1 MKTVL
6 IYDQCGQE
14 DVKFVVIDK
23 DVSHLDGIYINNSE
37 NSMELVN
44 ELCDLLYA
52 NNGDKLVKFSEKF
65 PTQDVIDGAKV
76 IVCGF
81 FP

>member
-14 DVKFVVIDK
+14 NVKFAVIEK
-23 DVSHLDGIYINNSE
+23 DVSHLSGIYINNSE
-37 NSMELVN
+37 NDLEL
-44 ELCDLLYA
+44 EDEISDLLYDK
-52 NNGDKLVKFSEKF
+52 NGESLVELSKEF
-65 PTQDVIDGAKV
+65 PVQAVIESAKV

-81 FP
+81 LP

>member
-6 IYDQCGQE
+6 IYDRCGQ
-14 DVKFVVIDK
+14 DNVKFVVIDK

-37 NSMELVN
+37 NSMELEN
-44 ELCDLLYA
+44 ELSDLLYA
-52 NNGDKLVKFSEKF
+52 NNEDELVKFSEKF

>member
-14 DVKFVVIDK
+14 DVKFAVIEK
-23 DVSHLDGIYINNSE
+23 DVSHLSGIYINNSE
-37 NSMELVN
+37 NDLELED
-44 ELCDLLYA
+44 ELSDLLYDK
-52 NNGDKLVKFSEKF
+52 NGESLVELSKEF
-65 PTQDVIDGAKV
+65 PVQAVIEGAKV

-81 FP
+81 LP